1 MGTDKALSLAKE
13 KDLDLVEVA
22 PKASPP
28 VCKIM
33 DYGKYQYHQK
43 KAEQKHRRMQ
53 KKNEM
58 KGIRLTFRT
67 DVGDM
72 NVKIKKAKQ
81 FLGAGNSVK
90 VQLFFKGR
98 EIVHQDLGRAKMEEF
113 KQALEEEAKV
123 DMAPKRQGYT
133 MIMIL
138 SPNK

>member
-1 MGTDKALSLAKE
+1 MGTDKALLLAQEKE
-13 KDLDLVEVA
+13 LDLVEVA
-22 PKASPP
+22 PKAKPP

-43 KAEQKHRRMQ
+43 KAEQKHRKMQ
-53 KKNEM
+53 KKTEI

-72 NVKIKKAKQ
+72 NVKIKKAQQ
-81 FLGAGNSVK
+81 FLADGNSVK

-98 EIVHQDLGRAKMEEF
+98 EIVHQDLGLAKLEEF
-113 KQALEEEAKV
+113 KQALVEDAKV
-123 DMAPKRQGYT
+123 DMEPKRQGYT